1 MLDLILVVV
10 FGILVVGVL
19 IKYLSV
25 VYIVKKDFVYVGWIF
40 ELYVWFVKL
49 CGGLKVQVG
58 QCEKMGFFYG
68 GVGDR

>member
-25 VYIVKKDFVYVGWIF
+25 VYIVKKDFVCVGWIF

-49 CGGLKVQVG
+49 CGGLKV
-58 QCEKMGFFYG
+58 
-68 GVGDR
+68 